1 MENVIDKK
9 ILDVRELAPP
19 ERHPRIMETF
29 AGLGPGE
36 SFVLVNDHEPRP
48 LLYQFQIEHDGEFE
62 WWPLERGPGAWRVM
76 IEKRE
81 NQDPNRTVTD
91 YLQTDHR
98 RLDGI
103 LERFQEEVNENKWA
117 EASRDFREFSLG
129 LKRHINAEEEILF
142 PLFEEKTGMHD
153 AGPTAVM
160 RMEHKDIKELLDRTL
175 EAAESGDGARTREA
189 KDALI
194 MILADHNMKE
204 EHILYPESDSFLTD
218 AERTAVVK
226 KAQAL

>member
-160 RMEHKDIKELLDRTL
+160 RMEHKDIKEL
-175 EAAESGDGARTREA
+175 
-189 KDALI
+189 K
-194 MILADHNMKE
+194 
-204 EHILYPESDSFLTD
+204 
-218 AERTAVVK
+218 
-226 KAQAL
+226 QALE